1 MSDGF
6 HDGLLCPVFDIIS
19 PRLLGLSTG
28 GCRFGVVV
36 NALVSINEVNLRR
49 TRLVLGWVT
58 ESGVQLQVR
67 EKLSQYI
74 TSHPGQLRL
83 AIPPWV
89 GAIDR
94 VPPGPA
100 GGAHSAPQGRSWI
113 EQGPGQVCR
122 EKGNGIWEGRRE
134 GRECGKVEGKK
145 GGTGEGGHRRGLED
159 IPAVYTP
166 NPKAWIS
173 RSKCQKVK
181 VVRST

>member
-1 MSDGF
+1 MSDAF
-6 HDGLLCPVFDIIS
+6 HNGLLCPVFDIIS
-19 PRLLGLSTG
+19 PRLLGLPTG

-58 ESGVQLQVR
+58 VSGVQLQVR

-100 GGAHSAPQGRSWI
+100 GGAHSAPQGRSWV
-113 EQGPGQVCR
+113 EEGPWTGVQG
-122 EKGNGIWEGRRE
+122 KGKWYMGGKKRRE
-134 GRECGKVEGKK
+134 GMRKSGGKEGRNGRRRAQK
-145 GGTGEGGHRRGLED
+145 GSGGHTCSLH
-159 IPAVYTP
+159 P
-166 NPKAWIS
+166 
-173 RSKCQKVK
+173 
-181 VVRST
+181 